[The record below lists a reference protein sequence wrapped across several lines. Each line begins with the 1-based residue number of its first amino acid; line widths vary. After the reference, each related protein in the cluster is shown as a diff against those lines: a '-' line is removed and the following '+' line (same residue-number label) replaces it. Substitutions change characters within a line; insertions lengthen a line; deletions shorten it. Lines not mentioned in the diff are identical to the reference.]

1 MLIAA
6 FLTSLI
12 IAAVVTPLVIR
23 IYQARNWID
32 DPKKQKH
39 VKTTHQSPVP
49 RGGGLVI
56 LVAVFISSL
65 FFLELNIAIFFILI
79 GATILAIMG
88 VFDDVKN
95 LNPYLRFFIGIFVS
109 ALIVYAGIKME
120 YITHPFESGVIYFD
134 HPTFIRNGIPVTY
147 SLPYLSVILTI
158 LWIVWNMNIV
168 NWSKGI
174 DGQLPGV
181 VGIAAIFIG
190 ILALRFSADP
200 DQQNVILLSFIVA
213 GAFLGL
219 LIWNAYPQKIMPGYG
234 AGSLGGYFLAIL
246 AILSG
251 AKLATSLLV
260 LALPTA
266 DAVFTITRRLLNKKS
281 PFWGDRGHLHH
292 KLMDVLGWSK
302 RKTAFFY
309 WITTALMGLIALQL
323 KPEQKLFTIL
333 VVSALVFGFLIWAKL
348 FITSSK
354 QHDLDSG

>member
-6 FLTSLI
+6 LLISFL
-12 IAAVVTPLVIR
+12 IAALVAPLVIR
-23 IYQARNWID
+23 IYTKRNWID
-32 DPKKQKH
+32 DPAKQQH
-39 VKTTHQSPVP
+39 VKTTHKSPVP

-56 LVAVFISSL
+56 VAAVLITSL
-65 FFLELNIAIFFILI
+65 LFLELNTEVFFILL
-79 GATILAIMG
+79 GAIILAIMG
-88 VFDDVKN
+88 MFDDIKN
-95 LNPYLRFFIGIFVS
+95 LNPYLRFIVGI
-109 ALIVYAGIKME
+109 IVAGLLVFAGIKME
-120 YITHPFESGVIYFD
+120 YITHPFQSGVIYFD
-134 HPTFIRNGIPVTY
+134 HPTFIQNGIPVTY
-147 SLPYLSVILTI
+147 SFPFLSAVLTI

-181 VGIAAIFIG
+181 VGIASIFIG

-200 DQQNVILLSFIVA
+200 AQQNVILLSFIVA
-213 GAFLGL
+213 GAYLGL

-234 AGSLGGYFLAIL
+234 AGSLGGYFLALL

-309 WITTALMGLIALQL
+309 WLTTAVMGFIALQL
-323 KPEQKLFTIL
+323 KPEQKLFTIV
-333 VVSALVFGFLIWAKL
+333 VVSTLVFGFLIWAKL

-354 QHDLDSG
+354 QRDLDNG

>member
-1 MLIAA
+1 MIIAA
-6 FLTSLI
+6 LFISFL
-12 IAAVVTPLVIR
+12 IAAVVSPFVIA
-23 IYQARNWID
+23 IYKKRNWID
-32 DPKKQKH
+32 DPSTQRH
-39 VKTTHQSPVP
+39 VKITHKKPVP

-56 LVAVFISSL
+56 LMAVLISSL
-65 FFLELNIAIFFILI
+65 LFLELNTEVFYILI
-79 GATILAIMG
+79 GAVILAVMG
-88 VFDDVKN
+88 TFDDIKD
-95 LNPYLRFFIGIFVS
+95 LNPYLRFLVGIGVAS
-109 ALIVYAGIKME
+109 LIVMAGIKME
-120 YITHPFESGVIYFD
+120 YITHPFQNGVIYFD

-147 SLPYLSVILTI
+147 SFPFLSSVLTV

-181 VGIAAIFIG
+181 VGIASIFIG

-200 DQQNVILLSFIVA
+200 AQQNVYLLSFIVA
-213 GAFLGL
+213 GAYLGFLL
-219 LIWNAYPQKIMPGYG
+219 WNAYPQKIMPGYG

-302 RKTAFFY
+302 RTTAFFY
-309 WITTALMGLIALQL
+309 WLTTAVMGFIALQL
-323 KPEQKLFTIL
+323 KPEQKLFTIV
-333 VVSALVFGFLIWAKL
+333 VVSTLVFGFLIWAKL
-348 FITSSK
+348 FISSSK
-354 QHDLDSG
+354 QRDQDNG